1 MIQLNSKSCHLYP
14 NIITL
19 IQFHKNIT
27 FRSQTIPILDFFIL
41 KGIPASILY
50 NPFLHSSKSNLF
62 KRKIRLHHSRLNPL
76 LFIALNVQS
85 KLLILACKSY
95 LICSWLFLWM
105 RVLLRAISLTTYQ
118 PCWLTQWPIFIR
130 GWVVFNNDIVCLDW
144 RLYYFRPV
152 LGLVIEKR
160 LG

>member
-1 MIQLNSKSCHLYP
+1 MIQLNSKPCHLYP

-27 FRSQTIPILDFFIL
+27 FKLQTIPILDFFIL

-50 NPFLHSSKSNLF
+50 NPFPHSSKSNLF

-105 RVLLRAISLTTYQ
+105 RVLLRAISLTTHQ
-118 PCWLTQWPIFIR
+118 PCWLLSSSHNGQFSSEVGLFSIMILSVWT
-130 GWVVFNNDIVCLDW
+130 GDYTTLD
-144 RLYYFRPV
+144 LF
-152 LGLVIEKR
+152 
-160 LG
+160 